1 VKRRFAVKTG
11 DRERIVELDDG
22 VVRVDG
28 RDVDVSVTQ
37 VSPGIWSLRRGDEQT
52 IAEVDGQSGQGRTVG
67 TAGAPMKLVVEVK
80 RPGQDAVVVA
90 AEVADARRASIVA
103 PARPAAGGVPVVVRS
118 PIPGRV
124 VKLLVKAGDAVTAGQ
139 TLVVLE
145 AMKMEN
151 ELRAPRAGR
160 VVQVDARCVEGAP
173 VESGQDLITVG

>member
-22 VVRVDG
+22 AVRVDG
-28 RDVDVSVTQ
+28 RDVDVRVTQ

-52 IAEVDGQSGQGRTVG
+52 IAEVDGQGGQSGTTGATG
-67 TAGAPMKLVVEVK
+67 TTMKVAVEIK
-80 RPGQDAVVVA
+80 RPGQDPIVVA

-103 PARPAAGGVPVVVRS
+103 PARPAGGGAPVVVRS

-124 VKLLVKAGDAVTAGQ
+124 VKLLVKAGDAVSAAQ

-151 ELRAPRAGR
+151 ELRSPRAGR
-160 VVQVDARCVEGAP
+160 VLDVRCTEGAA

>member
-22 VVRVDG
+22 AVRVDG
-28 RDVDVSVTQ
+28 RDVDVSVAQ
-37 VSPGIWSLRRGDEQT
+37 VSPGIWSLRRGSEQT
-52 IAEVDGQSGQGRTVG
+52 IAEVDGQGGGQ
-67 TAGAPMKLVVEVK
+67 AGSPAKLVVEIK
-80 RPGQDAVVVA
+80 RPGHDAVVVA

-103 PARPAAGGVPVVVRS
+103 PARPAAGGAPVVIRS

-124 VKLLVKAGDAVTAGQ
+124 VKLLVKAGDAVTAAQ

-160 VVQVDARCVEGAP
+160 VLDVRCAEGAA
-173 VESGQDLITVG
+173 VESGQDLVTVG